1 MRPVTA
7 LAFLAAPLWP
17 LLVIIRLV
25 AAALRRGD

>member
-1 MRPVTA
+1 MLRLA
-7 LAFLAAPLWP
+7 LALMWPFLWP

>member
-1 MRPVTA
+1 MLMLA
-7 LAFLAAPLWP
+7 LALMWPFLWP

>member
-25 AAALRRGD
+25 ATVMRRSD